1 MEHSFWHERWNEDR
15 TAFHQADVDALL
27 LLCFD
32 KLSLNKGDRIFVPLC
47 GKTLDLAWLSAQGC
61 RLVGI
66 ELSRKAIEQ
75 AFVDMG
81 IEPEISQQGKLT
93 LFQSDGIDLFVGD
106 VFDLTADALG
116 QVDAI
121 YDRAALVALP
131 HEMRIDYA
139 PHMAKITGSA
149 RQLLLTF
156 VYDQAEMDGPP
167 FAVDGD
173 GVDALYGAWY
183 RRKLGASK
191 PITGSLA
198 ERCTGTESAWL
209 LEPLGQ
215 SS

>member
-1 MEHSFWHERWNEDR
+1 MDVKTFRSAGIHQRGGPLLWPHANLAEF
-15 TAFHQADVDALL
+15 AFALASE
-27 LLCFD
+27 FP
-32 KLSLNKGDRIFVPLC
+32 KIAALSLLKHSAFENLNARDPDLLQPLFAQQFT
-47 GKTLDLAWLSAQGC
+47 GLD
-61 RLVGI
+61 
-66 ELSRKAIEQ
+66 
-75 AFVDMG
+75 
-81 IEPEISQQGKLT
+81 LT

-116 QVDAI
+116 HVDAI

-131 HEMRIDYA
+131 HEMRVDYA
-139 PHMAKITGSA
+139 AHIATITGSA

-183 RRKLGASK
+183 RRKLGAGK